1 MQYKLGRML
10 QKCNEQVQHCL
21 SRSISSFLN
30 PLAIKKLRSSSTQVS
45 SNYLNS
51 ILGFEQAPS
60 SIFNLLKEV
69 YSSCLSL
76 AVQSDVN
83 SEVWFVEQVNGEER
97 FLPGEKRRHLIQ
109 TIGLLGRVAIGAPNI
124 SKFSKTRG
132 ISHKAASDCQKVQDF
147 GWNWDRLLLQSIFW
161 TNTFMWKRMSRGCKW
176 IFSQCH
182 LPYCKQI
189 EFVHNKS
196 DLIRCR
202 LFWRE
207 QFCKIENTKW

>member
-1 MQYKLGRML
+1 MREHVAWALRLQTLSYMFSHWSRPNPTSSQGGWVIDSHLHKML
-10 QKCNEQVQHCL
+10 
-21 SRSISSFLN
+21 
-30 PLAIKKLRSSSTQVS
+30 
-45 SNYLNS
+45 
-51 ILGFEQAPS
+51 
-60 SIFNLLKEV
+60 
-69 YSSCLSL
+69 
-76 AVQSDVN
+76 
-83 SEVWFVEQVNGEER
+83 
-97 FLPGEKRRHLIQ
+97 LI
-109 TIGLLGRVAIGAPNI
+109 TPVVLGLLGRVAIGAPNI
-124 SKFSKTRG
+124 SKFSKTGG
-132 ISHKAASDCQKVQDF
+132 ISHPAASDCQKVEDF

-207 QFCKIENTKW
+207 QFCQIENIAVVEQLDRQWSADNWNNWSTDSLGNPCSNIGIRVKQQKISDQY